1 MSTLAR
7 PRGSVLLTG
16 GAGYIGAQTA
26 RALDEAGWRP
36 VTFDNLSFGNRE
48 MVRWGD
54 FIHGDIRD
62 RAAVR
67 EALERHRVE
76 AVIHLAGLKDVA
88 LSVTRPDLFYD
99 HNVAGTA
106 CLLAAMRESGVSRL
120 VLSSSAAVYGHSTGA
135 AADGLIAEDAPK
147 APASPYGETKLAAE
161 RMIEAYCRA
170 FDISAVALRY
180 FNAAGAD
187 SAGRTGELRRDATHL
202 IPRLIDASLGEA
214 PPITLFGDDYDTP
227 DGSCIRDYVH
237 IGDLARAH
245 VAALDA
251 PALAGRFEAFNVGA
265 GVGHSVLE
273 VIRAAGRVLGRD
285 VPFVVGAR
293 RPGDPAKL
301 VADSTRLR
309 AALPW
314 TPQES
319 RLESIVETAVRW
331 RRGAVFQRLA
341 VAAA

>member
-48 MVRWGD
+48 MVLWGD

-62 RAAVR
+62 RAALR
-67 EALERHRVE
+67 DALDRHGIV

-88 LSVTRPDLFYD
+88 LSVARPDLFYD

-106 CLLAAMRESGVSRL
+106 SLLTAMRECGVTRL
-120 VLSSSAAVYGHSTGA
+120 VLSSSAAIYGDSAGA
-135 AADGLIAEDAPK
+135 AADGLIAEDAAK
-147 APASPYGETKLAAE
+147 APSSPYGETKLAAE
-161 RMIEAYCRA
+161 RMIDAHCKA

-202 IPRLIDASLGEA
+202 IPRLIDATFGDA

-237 IGDLARAH
+237 VGDLARAH

-251 PALAGRFEAFNVGA
+251 PAVAGRFEAYNVGA
-265 GVGHSVLE
+265 GVGHSVFD
-273 VIRAAGRVLGRD
+273 VVRAAGRVLGRD
-285 VPFVVGAR
+285 VPFVVGPR

-309 AALPW
+309 SALQWAPR
-314 TPQES
+314 ES

-331 RRGAVFQRLA
+331 RRGEVFHRLA
-341 VAAA
+341 VPAA